1 VKYLLDSNIV
11 VAASLA
17 IGNPL
22 RRRMAECDEG
32 DMVTSAVAYAEI
44 LYGSERGKPPP
55 LDRLTFFLEEVEV
68 LDFDRAAAEAY
79 GRLPFQ
85 RGSFDQL
92 IAAHALS
99 RELILVT
106 DNVRHFRGLPGLRVE
121 NWMRP

>member
-1 VKYLLDSNIV
+1 MKYLLDSNIV

-17 IGNPL
+17 VGESL

-32 DMVTSAVAYAEI
+32 DMVTSTIAYAEI
-44 LYGSERGKPPP
+44 LYGSVRGKPPP
-55 LDRLTFFLEEVEV
+55 IDRLQLFLEEVEV
-68 LDFDRAAAEAY
+68 LDFDTAAAQAY
-79 GRLPFQ
+79 ARLPFQ

-106 DNVRHFRGLPGLRVE
+106 DNLRHFRGLSGLRVE
-121 NWMRP
+121 NWMRC